1 MSRRARRHEA
11 AIKRRN
17 ILDEFFNAVRK
28 ASENFVACSD
38 KVAADVTEDDINGIY
53 DVASREIDRIIRQAS
68 PQEKSVYEDAFHT
81 FNSNTSEI
89 AMFIGRAIFEALQ
102 KKYARTPVPA

>member
-1 MSRRARRHEA
+1 MSRRTRRHEA

-17 ILDEFFNAVRK
+17 ILHGFFDEIRK

-53 DVASREIDRIIRQAS
+53 DVANREIDRIIRQAS

-81 FNSNTSEI
+81 FNSATSEI
-89 AMFIGRAIFEALQ
+89 AMSIGRAIFEALQ
-102 KKYARTPVPA
+102 KKHARTPVPA